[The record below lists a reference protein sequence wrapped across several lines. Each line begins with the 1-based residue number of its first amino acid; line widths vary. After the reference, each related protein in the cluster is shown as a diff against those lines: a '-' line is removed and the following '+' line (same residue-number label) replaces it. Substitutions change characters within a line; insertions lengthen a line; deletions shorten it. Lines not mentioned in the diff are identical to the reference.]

1 MNQVM
6 KKKLSF
12 VAVAIM
18 SMVTLAS
25 CMEVHLGYGMGKK
38 LKPSKNVVSVQYQQ
52 NAFEAVDLDI
62 VASVVFVQGN
72 ESKVVL
78 TAPDNYIELFQFE
91 NKDGELKA
99 KFAKRNV
106 NIEPKNVRLV
116 VYSPRLNKLVNSGV
130 AQVHIKKL
138 NTESLKLDNSGVGSM
153 KVEGLQAQA
162 VDVDCSGVGGVT
174 VAGKAGSVA
183 LDCSG
188 VGSIHAD
195 ELEGQAVEAAVS
207 GVGGIKC
214 WATESLKGDVNGVGS
229 LKYKGNPKAKDLH
242 RSGVGSVSQL

>member
-18 SMVTLAS
+18 SVVTLAS

-116 VYSPRLNKLVNSGV
+116 VYSPRLTKLVNSGV

-195 ELEGQAVEAAVS
+195 ELEGQNVEADVS